1 MHCVKRLFVVKY
13 AHMDTQS
20 EQNTARIIENDTKPS
35 PFSRQGIIEIIKFI
49 LLAVCVVIPVRMFV
63 MQPFIVSG
71 SSMFPTFKDGQY
83 LIVDELSYHF
93 REPARGDVIV
103 FKPPMNLKTYYIKR
117 IIGLPGETVIINGAN
132 IIIKNEAHPEGFI
145 LTQPYIET
153 PSDDK
158 IEKTLGQDE
167 YYVLGD
173 NRTASSDSRYWGT
186 LPRKD
191 ITGRAFLRLF
201 PFTQVSYLPGEYH
214 QIEQ

>member
-1 MHCVKRLFVVKY
+1 
-13 AHMDTQS
+13 MDTQS

-71 SSMFPTFKDGQY
+71 SSMFPTFQDGQY

-132 IIIKNEAHPEGFI
+132 IIIKNEAHPQGFI

-158 IEKTLGQDE
+158 IEKTLGPDE

-201 PFTQVSYLPGEYH
+201 PFTQISYLPGEYH

>member
-1 MHCVKRLFVVKY
+1 
-13 AHMDTQS
+13 MDTQP

-83 LIVDELSYHF
+83 LIIDELSYHF

-132 IIIKNEAHPEGFI
+132 IIIKNEVHPEGFI

-158 IEKTLGQDE
+158 VEKTLGPDE

>member
-1 MHCVKRLFVVKY
+1 
-13 AHMDTQS
+13 MDTQS

-132 IIIKNEAHPEGFI
+132 IIIKNEAHPQGFI

-158 IEKTLGQDE
+158 IEKTLGPDE

-201 PFTQVSYLPGEYH
+201 PFTQISYLPGEYH

>member
-1 MHCVKRLFVVKY
+1 
-13 AHMDTQS
+13 MDTQP

-71 SSMFPTFKDGQY
+71 SSMFPTFQDGQY
-83 LIVDELSYHF
+83 LIIDELSYHF

-132 IIIKNEAHPEGFI
+132 IIIKNETHPQGFI

-158 IEKTLGQDE
+158 IEKTLGPDE

-201 PFTQVSYLPGEYH
+201 PFTQISYLPGEYH

>member
-1 MHCVKRLFVVKY
+1 
-13 AHMDTQS
+13 MDTQS

-71 SSMFPTFKDGQY
+71 SSMFPTFQDGQY
-83 LIVDELSYHF
+83 LIIDELSYHF

-132 IIIKNEAHPEGFI
+132 IIIKNEAHPQGFI

-158 IEKTLGQDE
+158 IEKTLGPDE

-201 PFTQVSYLPGEYH
+201 PFTQISYLPGEYH

>member
-1 MHCVKRLFVVKY
+1 
-13 AHMDTQS
+13 MDTQP

-158 IEKTLGQDE
+158 IEKTLGPDE

-201 PFTQVSYLPGEYH
+201 PFTQISYLPGEYH

>member
-1 MHCVKRLFVVKY
+1 
-13 AHMDTQS
+13 
-20 EQNTARIIENDTKPS
+20 
-35 PFSRQGIIEIIKFI
+35 
-49 LLAVCVVIPVRMFV
+49 MFV

-83 LIVDELSYHF
+83 LIIDELSYHF

-132 IIIKNEAHPEGFI
+132 IIIKNEVHPEGFI

-158 IEKTLGQDE
+158 VEKTLGPDE